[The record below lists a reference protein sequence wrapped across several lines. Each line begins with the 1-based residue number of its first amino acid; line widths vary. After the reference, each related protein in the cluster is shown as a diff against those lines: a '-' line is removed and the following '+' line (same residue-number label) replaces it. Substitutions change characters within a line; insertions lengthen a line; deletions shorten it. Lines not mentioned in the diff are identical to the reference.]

1 MIHLTEQCVLNLSVK
16 YFSFGPVRRRRYEPQ
31 QEHYFF
37 LKCGHFSTNRS
48 RIGAIVRHN
57 RTLCPFFGAYTGRI
71 HILKLKKRGLPL
83 FQLFFD
89 CWLFCSSTLDLIV
102 IRLCISSEYS
112 ILFFCRL
119 MRLAKY

>member
-16 YFSFGPVRRRRYEPQ
+16 YFSFGPVRRRRYEQ
-31 QEHYFF
+31 KQEHYFF
-37 LKCGHFSTNRS
+37 LKWGHFSTNRS
-48 RIGAIVRHN
+48 RIRHN
-57 RTLCPFFGAYTGRI
+57 RTLCPFFGAYTGRT
-71 HILKLKKRGLPL
+71 HILKLKKRSFPL

-112 ILFFCRL
+112 ILLFCIL